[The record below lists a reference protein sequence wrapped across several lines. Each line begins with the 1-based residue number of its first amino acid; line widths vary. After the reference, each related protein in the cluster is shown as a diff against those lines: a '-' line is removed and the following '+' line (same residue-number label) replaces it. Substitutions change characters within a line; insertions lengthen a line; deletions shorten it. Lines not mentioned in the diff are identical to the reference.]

1 MPTFAKLFKF
11 RFKLYINI
19 NYPAD
24 LILQAS
30 LEGPRGHKV
39 LSNLL
44 ISMLQTLGQEL
55 RDKVIITFSVKN
67 RGKCVMFR
75 PRTVSNLARVNNDY
89 KQIESGIIHLIHPK
103 IVLLKEMSHVFVCM
117 RS

>member
-1 MPTFAKLFKF
+1 MCRK
-11 RFKLYINI
+11 YD
-19 NYPAD
+19 NYNFTD

-55 RDKVIITFSVKN
+55 REKVIVMTRVSSALYTVHVTHYN
-67 RGKCVMFR
+67 NYRG
-75 PRTVSNLARVNNDY
+75 
-89 KQIESGIIHLIHPK
+89 
-103 IVLLKEMSHVFVCM
+103 
-117 RS
+117 